1 MLFVGLPVEMFSTD
15 EAFPTRPSPIN
26 VTLSYAISVTSST
39 ADDSPEIVQLPV
51 SPWSVVVNGYI
62 SPILI
67 LFTLV
72 TNSFVCA
79 VLLRPG
85 MRTPTNV
92 LLVAMA
98 VSDTLTGL
106 SPLPSYLYFYTF
118 GHHDEWVPYRWCY
131 VYSCLIEH
139 LPTIFHTASV
149 WLTVSLGVHRSVID

>member
-1 MLFVGLPVEMFSTD
+1 MTFNDVIVDSSLVDAATESSLIVSETSVD
-15 EAFPTRPSPIN
+15 
-26 VTLSYAISVTSST
+26 YAAV
-39 ADDSPEIVQLPV
+39 DHENDSARWQPLKLTI
-51 SPWSVVVNGYI
+51 SPWSVPVNGYI
-62 SPILI
+62 SPVLV

-106 SPLPSYLYFYTF
+106 SPLPCYLFFYTF
-118 GHHDEWVPYRWCY
+118 GHHADWVPFSWCY
-131 VYSCLIEH
+131 LYFCLSEH
-139 LPTIFHTASV
+139 LPTVFHTASV
-149 WLTVSLGVHRSVID
+149 WLTVSLGVHR